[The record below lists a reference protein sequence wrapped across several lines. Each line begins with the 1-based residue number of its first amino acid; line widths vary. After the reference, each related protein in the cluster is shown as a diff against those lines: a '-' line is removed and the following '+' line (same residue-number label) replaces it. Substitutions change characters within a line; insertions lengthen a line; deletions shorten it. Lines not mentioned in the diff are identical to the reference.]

1 MEAKK
6 TNKKRQKSIRNHMMR
21 AATIPAVFM
30 LILIVIVSHA
40 MMKNAIDNN
49 IKQNLIDVANT
60 AVCIMDRENPGDYT
74 KVGDM
79 EVEIYKGET
88 LLNNNYDLIDT
99 LVGDTNIG
107 ITFFYND
114 LRVIS
119 TLKYDNGDR
128 IVSIAAHSKIKSE
141 VLEKGKSKFY
151 NNVTL
156 NGINYY
162 AYYKV
167 IYNSD
172 GSIAGMVEVVKP
184 ANQITKYILLKLI
197 PVYIVGIIG
206 IIMIA
211 VFSYRSTGSFVSII
225 SKLEKQFTKVSKGK
239 LDGSLD
245 PNILNRNDEFGN
257 MAKAVLKMQTALKAM
272 IELDTLTQIN
282 NRRRGDTRLATVI
295 NRARENG
302 TEFNVAIGDIDYFKK
317 VNDTYGHDAGDAVLV
332 AVANILKKGMQGR
345 GFVARWGGEEFLIVF
360 DRMDYEASIMH
371 LNRILERIR
380 AEVVHVNGYEISVTM
395 SFGITRGKQNDENNL
410 VIKRADELL
419 YTAKSTGRNQVISG
433 F

>member
-6 TNKKRQKSIRNHMMR
+6 ASKKSPKSIRNQMMR

-30 LILIVIVSHA
+30 LVIIVFVSHA
-40 MMKNAIDNN
+40 MMRNAIDNN
-49 IKQNLIDVANT
+49 IKQNLIDFANT
-60 AVCIMDRENPGDYT
+60 AINMMDRENPGDYT
-74 KVGDM
+74 KVGEE
-79 EVEIYKGET
+79 EVSIYKGET
-88 LLNNNYDLIDT
+88 LLNNNYDLIDS
-99 LVGDTNIG
+99 LVDGTNMG

-119 TLKYDNGDR
+119 TLKYSDGAR
-128 IVSIAAHSKIKSE
+128 IVSIAAHSKVKKD

-156 NGINYY
+156 NGIDYY

-167 IYNSD
+167 LYNSD

-184 ANQITKYILLKLI
+184 ANQVNTYILLKLI

-206 IIMIA
+206 IIMIG
-211 VFSYRSTGSFVSII
+211 FISYKSTGNFVSVI

-245 PNILNRNDEFGN
+245 PSILNRNDEFGS
-257 MAKAVLKMQTALKAM
+257 MAKAVVKMQTALRAM

-282 NRRRGDTRLATVI
+282 NRRRGDTRLRSII
-295 NRARENG
+295 NRAREKG

-360 DRMDYEASIMH
+360 DRMDYDSSIKH
-371 LNRILERIR
+371 LNRILDRIR
-380 AEVVHVNGYEISVTM
+380 AEVVRVNGYEISVTM
-395 SFGITRGKQNDENNL
+395 SFGITRGKENDENNL

-419 YTAKSTGRNQVISG
+419 YTAKSTGRNQVVSG